1 METDFLSREQATN
14 IEATIAGLA
23 RSKLALDRELHADL
37 RLAEDLGLDSIQL
50 LTLATEVEDHF
61 RIRLDEADEI
71 SIETVGD
78 LIAVVE
84 RKLGS

>member
-1 METDFLSREQATN
+1 MD
-14 IEATIAGLA
+14 IASAISVLA
-23 RSKLALDRELHADL
+23 REKLELERELNPEL

-61 RIRLDEADEI
+61 RIRLDEDDEMA
-71 SIETVGD
+71 IETVGD
-78 LIAVVE
+78 LVAVVE

>member
-1 METDFLSREQATN
+1 MNRPAATE
-14 IEATIAGLA
+14 IESAINRLA
-23 RSKLALDRELHADL
+23 RNKLSLERDLHPDL
-37 RLAEDLGLDSIQL
+37 RLSEDLGLDSIQL

-84 RKLGS
+84 QKLGS

>member
-1 METDFLSREQATN
+1 MSRQAATD
-14 IEATIAGLA
+14 IESAIAELA
-23 RSKLALDRELHADL
+23 RNKLSLERDLHPSL

-50 LTLATEVEDHF
+50 LTLATEVEDHV
-61 RIRLDEADEI
+61 RVRLDEADEI

-84 RKLGS
+84 QKLGS